1 MGLYDLFGNIYFHSF
16 QDVVEFMCGSA
27 PIWVLTVFAVNCL
40 LSIFSDISDLGGTK

>member
-40 LSIFSDISDLGGTK
+40 LSIFSDISDVGGKK

>member
-40 LSIFSDISDLGGTK
+40 LSIVSDISDLGGKK